1 MALNRISVLKKK
13 FPKQGF
19 SKFYKMKLLGLTRK
33 RALVSMPVYEG
44 MWTDFGLANGFT
56 LGPAA
61 NAAGVFLAMANSK
74 SFTPLS
80 EARKLKWL
88 RPTLKNIDK
97 KIFASAS
104 VIGKKMRR
112 FKSGLKPV
120 IIIRVE
126 VAGADGKIKMEGI
139 VEYILLSKEYKVKS
153 SD

>member
-1 MALNRISVLKKK
+1 MGLTAISVLKKK

-19 SKFYKMKLLGLTRK
+19 SKFYKMKLLELTRK
-33 RALVSMPVYEG
+33 RALVSMPTHKG

-56 LGPAA
+56 LGPVA
-61 NAAGVFLAMANSK
+61 NAAGVFLAMANSE

-80 EARKLKWL
+80 EAKKIKWL

-104 VIGKKMRR
+104 VIGKKIKR

-120 IIIRVE
+120 MLIKVE
-126 VAGADGKIKMEGI
+126 VSGADKKIKMEGI
-139 VEYILLSKEYKVKS
+139 LEYVLLTKKYRN
-153 SD
+153 